1 MAKLFGLDFEEFQK
15 SVSDFSIS
23 PWPIVTPERRAVVD
37 AEVSLREQQEQAF
50 AMSTHQRLGAEQSA
64 PLQRMPTDVID
75 MIAHKAFRSHPF

>member
-1 MAKLFGLDFEEFQK
+1 M
-15 SVSDFSIS
+15 
-23 PWPIVTPERRAVVD
+23 VD

-50 AMSTHQRLGAEQSA
+50 AMSTHLRLGAEQSA